1 MEKFN
6 KRIFGNLSNKIAI
19 IKKIVNQPK
28 KIVSSEET
36 SLDEEIFIEESI
48 IENATP
54 IEEIVEEREEIIT
67 SEEKPKKGRKKKSE

>member
-28 KIVSSEET
+28 KIVNSEEP
-36 SLDEEIFIEESI
+36 SLKEEILIEESI
-48 IENATP
+48 IENVTP
-54 IEEIVEEREEIIT
+54 IEEIVQEKEEIIT

>member
-19 IKKIVNQPK
+19 IKKIVNQTN
-28 KIVSSEET
+28 KIVSSEEL
-36 SLDEEIFIEESI
+36 SLKEEIVIEESI
-48 IENATP
+48 IENVTP
-54 IEEIVEEREEIIT
+54 IEEIVQEKEEIIT

>member
-28 KIVSSEET
+28 KIVNSEEP
-36 SLDEEIFIEESI
+36 SLKEEILIEESI
-48 IENATP
+48 IENVTP

-67 SEEKPKKGRKKKSE
+67 TEEKSKKGRKKKSE